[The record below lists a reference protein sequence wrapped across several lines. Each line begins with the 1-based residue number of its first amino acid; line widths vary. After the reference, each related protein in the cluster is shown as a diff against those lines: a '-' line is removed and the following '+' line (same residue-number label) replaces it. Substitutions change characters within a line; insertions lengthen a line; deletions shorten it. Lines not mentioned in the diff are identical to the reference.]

1 LADDAPVAQGPGKT
15 QTASKGG
22 TGSELS
28 PLSDRLPFI
37 GERLAAIGAMGVM
50 VIDLSSLEGIEW
62 DYGPG
67 AYERVLSHVQALL
80 HDILSAH
87 LRPGDTQVTTQPES
101 NEIVSF
107 LFRHR
112 GDVPFYQRELPG
124 LQAALARRLH
134 TRGAKIVHPYRPSAM
149 PLVTG
154 QSIALYDAT
163 VSDAVQVRRVLD
175 RARVDGDLYARI
187 AQQQRWRELMSLVF
201 TEQVTM
207 HYQPIA
213 ELAALEVI
221 GYEALVRGPDGS
233 EFHSPTDLFY
243 AAAQIDLQSEL
254 DSLCRRKAL
263 LEAKSLPADAKLFL
277 NCLPTAMRDPSFGGD
292 AVRRTLENCGLTPS
306 DIVLE
311 ISERHAI
318 ENFSIFREARD
329 YYGRL
334 GFKIALDDTGAGYAS
349 LRAVMELA
357 PDFIKL
363 DSAFVAS
370 IDADQPRQA
379 LVQSLAVASRKL
391 GAKIIAEG
399 IETQEELGTLRSLGI
414 PLGQG
419 FLLGRPKLGFGE
431 GDPSGTA

>member
-1 LADDAPVAQGPGKT
+1 VAQGPAQSQST
-15 QTASKGG
+15 SKGG
-22 TGSELS
+22 FGAELC
-28 PLSDRLPFI
+28 PLSERLPFI
-37 GERLAAIGAMGVM
+37 GERLAAIGAMGVV
-50 VIDLSSLEGIEW
+50 VIDLSPLEGIEW
-62 DYGPG
+62 DYGPA
-67 AYERVLSHVQALL
+67 AYERVLLHVHSLL
-80 HDILSAH
+80 QDILSAH
-87 LRPGDTQVTTQPES
+87 RRPGDTEVTTQPES
-101 NEIVSF
+101 NEVVCF

-112 GDVPFYQRELPG
+112 GDVAFYQRELPG
-124 LQAALARRLH
+124 LQSALARRLH
-134 TRGAKIVHPYRPSAM
+134 SRGAKLVHPYRPAAM
-149 PLVTG
+149 PLATG
-154 QSIALYDAT
+154 QSIALHDAT
-163 VSDAVQVRRVLD
+163 VSDAVQVRRALD
-175 RARVDGDLYARI
+175 RARVDGDLYARVT
-187 AQQQRWRELMSLVF
+187 QQQRWRELMHLVF
-201 TEQVTM
+201 TEEVTM
-207 HYQPIA
+207 NYQPIA
-213 ELAALEVI
+213 ELSGLHVI

-233 EFHSPTDLFY
+233 EFHSPTDLFH
-243 AAAQIDLQSEL
+243 AAAQVDLQSEL

-263 LEAKSLPADAKLFL
+263 LEAKSLPTDAKLFL

-292 AVRRTLENCGLTPS
+292 AVRRTLEDCGLTPS
-306 DIVLE
+306 EIVLE

-329 YYGRL
+329 YYGGL

-399 IETQEELGTLRSLGI
+399 IETQDELATLRSLGI

-419 FLLGRPKLGFGE
+419 FLLGRPKLGFAE
-431 GDPSGTA
+431 GDPTGTS

>member
-1 LADDAPVAQGPGKT
+1 LADDAPVAQGSGKT
-15 QTASKGG
+15 QTAIKGG
-22 TGSELS
+22 PGSELC
-28 PLSDRLPFI
+28 PLSDRLPLV
-37 GERLAAIGAMGVM
+37 GERLASIGAMGVL
-50 VIDLSSLEGIEW
+50 VINLSALEGIEW
-62 DYGPG
+62 DYGPA
-67 AYERVLSHVQALL
+67 AYERVLSHVQSLL
-80 HDILSAH
+80 QDFLRGH
-87 LRPGDTQVTTQPES
+87 LRPGDVQVTTQPES

-112 GDVPFYQRELPG
+112 GDVAFYQRELPAI
-124 LQAALARRLH
+124 QAALARRLH
-134 TRGAKIVHPYRPSAM
+134 ARGAKIVHPYRPSAM
-149 PLVTG
+149 PLATG
-154 QSIALYDAT
+154 QSIALHDAT

-175 RARVDGDLYARI
+175 RARMDGDLYARI
-187 AQQQRWRELMSLVF
+187 EQQHRWRELMNLVF

-213 ELAALEVI
+213 ELAGLEVI

-243 AAAQIDLQSEL
+243 AASQIDLQSEL

-263 LEAKSLPADAKLFL
+263 VEAKSLPEETQLFL

-292 AVRRTLENCGLTPS
+292 AVRRTLEDCGLTPS

-329 YYGRL
+329 YYGGL

-399 IETQEELGTLRSLGI
+399 IETRDELETLRALGI

-419 FLLGRPKLGFGE
+419 FLLGRPKLGFRE
-431 GDPSGTA
+431 GDPAEGA

>member
-1 LADDAPVAQGPGKT
+1 
-15 QTASKGG
+15 
-22 TGSELS
+22 
-28 PLSDRLPFI
+28 LPSI
-37 GERLAAIGAMGVM
+37 GERLSKIGAMGVV
-50 VIDLSSLEGIEW
+50 VIDLASLEGIEW
-62 DYGPG
+62 DYGPA
-67 AYERVLSHVQALL
+67 AYERVLLHVQSLL
-80 HDILSAH
+80 QDILNAH
-87 LRPGDTQVTTQPES
+87 QHLGDIQVTTQPES

-107 LFRHR
+107 FFRNR
-112 GDVPFYQRELPG
+112 GDTAFYQRALPG

-134 TRGAKIVHPYRPSAM
+134 SRGAKLVHPYRPAAM
-149 PLVTG
+149 PLATG
-154 QSIALYDAT
+154 HSLALYDAT
-163 VSDAVQVRRVLD
+163 VSDAVQVRRALD
-175 RARVDGDLYARI
+175 RARVDGDLYARVM
-187 AQQQRWRELMSLVF
+187 QQQRWRELMQLVF

-207 HYQPIA
+207 NYQPIA
-213 ELAALEVI
+213 ELTGLEVI

-243 AAAQIDLQSEL
+243 AAAQVDLQSEL

-263 LEAKSLPADAKLFL
+263 LEAKSLPTDAKLFL

-292 AVRRTLENCGLTPS
+292 AVRRTLEDCGLTPQE
-306 DIVLE
+306 IVLE

-329 YYGRL
+329 YYGGL

-357 PDFIKL
+357 PDYIKL

-399 IETQEELGTLRSLGI
+399 IETPDELATLRDLGI

-419 FLLGRPKLGFGE
+419 FLLGRPKLGFGPE
-431 GDPSGTA
+431 DPSGTS